1 MQLMHEKKFAKP
13 VILTKILDS
22 GDLLAVDS
30 STTVVIMDT
39 ASLNVKSGLNAKI
52 SHADYKNR
60 VVDFTSNGN
69 YFTTVSSDAKNSIL
83 FNVET
88 KKVVAKVF
96 RHQGNVSCVGID
108 PKNSYMFSCGDD
120 GKTFALDIKSGKLVF
135 TLPVH
140 VDTINDIAFS
150 ENATWVATASY
161 DKKVSLFSLD
171 RMTPVYKMIGHSAPV
186 MKLQF
191 LNNHRLFSIDKES
204 NGIVWDTQTG
214 KVLKRLEGLHD
225 TVVQV
230 TIDSDDRFLF
240 LGTQLGYIL
249 VYDSQT
255 YEQLSEKYIKLDS
268 SITSLCFDKEKKYLI
283 IATEN
288 SELLFYHIYYGE
300 NNLKEFV
307 KNKDYDHIYPYIE
320 KNPLL
325 KSTNIYA
332 RVEALWE
339 MTLKKAKLAL
349 ENSDKRTAIALFKSF
364 KNIPDK
370 NKIMQKVIR
379 EYAEFDKFA
388 ALAKQGKISL
398 AYSLASQYPVY
409 KESEIYKSLEAN
421 WKKSFVIA
429 QKYAI
434 DPKGQDKA
442 REILAPYRGVTEKTN
457 LIQELFSQSEV
468 YKRFRIAMGQKDFKG
483 TFELIKLHPFLKE
496 FPEYE
501 AIMKYADTL
510 YVKAQK
516 FMQDADTHAAIK
528 IFRALQEFPDF
539 EEDAKKIIAEI
550 EAKHKFFNAI
560 KDEDIVLAY
569 NILATSE
576 DLQDSEDGK
585 ALQKQWNNDLSKA
598 NEYAVEGNISGI
610 KEALAKYMNISSKY
624 MALGTIFGWA
634 YMIQL
639 EQAVK
644 QKKDQA
650 VIENGIKN
658 YILSFGLQDQILS
671 FYEIFIRYYPHSK
684 LTLELQ
690 TKGSLSM
697 WRPSMVATSILE

>member
-88 KKVVAKVF
+88 KKVIAKVS

-268 SITSLCFDKEKKYLI
+268 SITSLCFDKEK
-283 IATEN
+283 
-288 SELLFYHIYYGE
+288 
-300 NNLKEFV
+300 
-307 KNKDYDHIYPYIE
+307 
-320 KNPLL
+320 
-325 KSTNIYA
+325 NI
-332 RVEALWE
+332 
-339 MTLKKAKLAL
+339 
-349 ENSDKRTAIALFKSF
+349 
-364 KNIPDK
+364 
-370 NKIMQKVIR
+370 
-379 EYAEFDKFA
+379 
-388 ALAKQGKISL
+388 
-398 AYSLASQYPVY
+398 
-409 KESEIYKSLEAN
+409 
-421 WKKSFVIA
+421 
-429 QKYAI
+429 
-434 DPKGQDKA
+434 
-442 REILAPYRGVTEKTN
+442 
-457 LIQELFSQSEV
+457 
-468 YKRFRIAMGQKDFKG
+468 
-483 TFELIKLHPFLKE
+483 
-496 FPEYE
+496 
-501 AIMKYADTL
+501 
-510 YVKAQK
+510 
-516 FMQDADTHAAIK
+516 
-528 IFRALQEFPDF
+528 
-539 EEDAKKIIAEI
+539 
-550 EAKHKFFNAI
+550 
-560 KDEDIVLAY
+560 
-569 NILATSE
+569 
-576 DLQDSEDGK
+576 
-585 ALQKQWNNDLSKA
+585 
-598 NEYAVEGNISGI
+598 
-610 KEALAKYMNISSKY
+610 
-624 MALGTIFGWA
+624 
-634 YMIQL
+634 
-639 EQAVK
+639 
-644 QKKDQA
+644 
-650 VIENGIKN
+650 
-658 YILSFGLQDQILS
+658 
-671 FYEIFIRYYPHSK
+671 
-684 LTLELQ
+684 
-690 TKGSLSM
+690 
-697 WRPSMVATSILE
+697 